1 MQDILTSS
9 AISVMGP
16 NIHIFNEASSWSESK
31 QTDFAML
38 FAILTYIRK
47 IPNCTSWII
56 SFIKRKPNLMD
67 EWADRHEV
75 DRFAKRTLS
84 YAMFAIK

>member
-1 MQDILTSS
+1 MQDILTPC

-16 NIHIFNEASSWSESK
+16 NRHIFNEASSWNTSK
-31 QTDFAML
+31 QTHFAML

-47 IPNCTSWII
+47 TPNCTFWII

-67 EWADRHEV
+67 EWADRQEV

-84 YAMFAIK
+84 YAMFAMK